1 MKASSIVKFLVFI
14 LVLAGAY
21 WAWDTWKTEGN
32 ATVTYI
38 TEPVRRGDVVR
49 TVNAVGEVGAGQLVD
64 VGAQV
69 SGQIEK
75 LHVELGQEVRR
86 GDLVANIDSTT
97 QENELRTNQARLK
110 TYQAQLAA
118 REIALR
124 IAQTR
129 YDREKKLRS
138 AEATSKE
145 NFENAENELALAK
158 ATMDELHS
166 SILQTE
172 IALNTAEVNLGYT
185 KIHSP
190 LNGTVVSLP
199 VEEGQTVN
207 ANQTTPNI
215 ARIADLSHM
224 EIKIQI
230 SEGDITRVA
239 PGMEVSYTILS
250 EPEKTFRTTL
260 RSIDPGLTTLTNGS
274 YTGST
279 DSTAAVYYY
288 GKLRVPNPEGKLRI
302 GMTVQS
308 TVTIAE
314 ARNVLTVPS
323 LAVQARN
330 GKYFVHVLF
339 DDTAQEREVTPG
351 LSDTLYTEIHEG
363 LNEGDQVITS
373 QMSRADINA
382 GALGARVRMP
392 RF

>member
-1 MKASSIVKFLVFI
+1 MKASSIIKFLFFI
-14 LVLAGAY
+14 LLLAGAY
-21 WAWDTWKTEGN
+21 WAWDNWKTEGN
-32 ATVTYI
+32 ATVSYI
-38 TEPVRRGDVVR
+38 IEPVRRGDVVR

-75 LHVELGQEVRR
+75 LHVELGQEVQR

-129 YDREKKLRS
+129 YDREKKLHS

-215 ARIADLSHM
+215 ARIADLAHM

-239 PGMEVSYTILS
+239 PGMEVGYTILS
-250 EPEKTFRTTL
+250 EPEKNFRTTL

-274 YTGST
+274 YTGSA

-308 TVTIAE
+308 TVTIA
-314 ARNVLTVPS
+314 AAHNVLTVPS

-330 GKYFVHVLF
+330 GKHFVHVLF
-339 DDTAQEREVTPG
+339 NDTPQEREVVPG
-351 LSDTLYTEIHEG
+351 LSDTLYTEIREG